1 MSIYT
6 INKYSICGV
15 IIGLGFRVREG
26 EWGRGDQG
34 IRCQGS
40 GIRDK
45 ACKYSGSG
53 LHGPVIRSQVS
64 GIRFSRSQAPGIRLK
79 HIHYTHLYRRAYMQ
93 VQGYHYYSGITDQE
107 SGIRSQVSGLR
118 DQESGLRSQGSGIR
132 FSRSQVPDVRGNL
145 NVQACN
151 YSGSGLHRSSSH
163 LTH

>member
-1 MSIYT
+1 MSD
-6 INKYSICGV
+6 
-15 IIGLGFRVREG
+15 VRG
-26 EWGRGDQG
+26 NVNVQ
-34 IRCQGS
+34 
-40 GIRDK
+40 

-64 GIRFSRSQAPGIRLK
+64 RLRSQVSGIRFSRSQSPGIRLK

-132 FSRSQVPDVRGNL
+132 FSRSQVLDVRGNV
-145 NVQACN
+145 NVQA
-151 YSGSGLHRSSSH
+151 
-163 LTH
+163 